1 MDREKVIKAYEDFV
15 NGYECFCTSDDCEYE
30 MHKAVLSMLKEQ
42 EDELTNEEALRFIE
56 KLKSD
61 NNELREK
68 YSALLKEQEAVVRC
82 KDCRH
87 YNIIGC
93 AGGFGW
99 CERYDVGHTD
109 EWFCADGKKGKK

>member
-1 MDREKVIKAYEDFV
+1 MENREKVIKGLEQIINDPF
-15 NGYECFCTSDDCEYE
+15 
-30 MHKAVLSMLKEQ
+30 MKARADYWVLVCSEAIAMLKEQ
-42 EDELTNEEALRFIE
+42 DETIKELQNAYGYLQKQFFEAQDE
-56 KLKSD
+56 
-61 NNELREK
+61 
-68 YSALLKEQEAVVRC
+68 LLKEQEAVVRC